1 MGKKVQLYLDWSVR
15 SKTLTGLMS
24 LRKPLGTWDVSSGF
38 LWRKLW
44 RGRHFTYMRKDLVT
58 RTKWLK
64 GSTQWSGIIFSWSE
78 MCVRATHLQPLIKA
92 HFTCQ
97 GLADPVDEGF
107 GFLSRVW
114 AGARDLK
121 LHHFTTVI
129 LSAKQNIESSSNT
142 ETFSMSDAQKLFLKP
157 SPKTVLKLYMWT
169 GFLNLNAS
177 QSRRILK
184 SDWSAGMNKFSI
196 TTVQTKVL
204 AAK

>member
-1 MGKKVQLYLDWSVR
+1 MEEAMKKE
-15 SKTLTGLMS
+15 T
-24 LRKPLGTWDVSSGF
+24 
-38 LWRKLW
+38 
-44 RGRHFTYMRKDLVT
+44 HFTYMRKDLVT

-78 MCVRATHLQPLIKA
+78 TRVRATHLQLLIKA

-114 AGARDLK
+114 AGACDLK

-142 ETFSMSDAQKLFLKP
+142 NIFYEWCTKIIPKAFSKNSIKIIHVNRLPKFKCISEQRNLIAQEVWINFL
-157 SPKTVLKLYMWT
+157 
-169 GFLNLNAS
+169 
-177 QSRRILK
+177 
-184 SDWSAGMNKFSI
+184 
-196 TTVQTKVL
+196 
-204 AAK
+204 